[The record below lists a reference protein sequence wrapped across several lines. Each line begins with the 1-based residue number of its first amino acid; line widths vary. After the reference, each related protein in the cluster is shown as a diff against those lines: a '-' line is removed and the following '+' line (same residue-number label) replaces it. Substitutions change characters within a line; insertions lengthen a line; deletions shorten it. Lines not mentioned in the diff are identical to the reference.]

1 MTLEGIDAIFE
12 NSSPMTNA
20 WRFCHRLALS
30 LGMVLIGLQA
40 APALA
45 QELTPFPPPSAPAAS
60 APAAPSQA
68 LPSSAVPSSAALP
81 PIATASDT
89 DYRLGS
95 GDKVRVTVYG
105 EPSLSG
111 EFFVTGSGLV
121 SLPLIGEVKA
131 AGLSVGQFQEAV
143 QKALSDGYL
152 KEPRVNA
159 EVLGFRP
166 FYILGEVSKP
176 GTYPYT
182 SGLTV
187 MNAVATAGGY
197 TYRADKKQV
206 YIKRDGATTEVK
218 SPLSPSITVAPGDTI
233 RIGERFF

>member
-1 MTLEGIDAIFE
+1 MTFVR
-12 NSSPMTNA
+12 
-20 WRFCHRLALS
+20 RFLNRLALP
-30 LGMVLIGLQA
+30 LGVALISLQA

-45 QELTPFPPPSAPAAS
+45 QDAVPFPPPQAPPAAS
-60 APAAPSQA
+60 SPAPMAATPS
-68 LPSSAVPSSAALP
+68 VPSTITEP
-81 PIATASDT
+81 
-89 DYRLGS
+89 DYQLGS

-105 EPSLSG
+105 EPTLSG

-121 SLPLIGEVKA
+121 SLPLVGEVKA
-131 AGLSVGQFQEAV
+131 AGLSVGQFQDAV

-152 KEPRVNA
+152 KEPRVSA

-166 FYILGEVSKP
+166 FYILGEVTKP

-187 MNAVATAGGY
+187 LNAVATAGGY
-197 TYRADKKQV
+197 TYRADKNKV
-206 YIKRDGATTEVK
+206 FIKRNGETSEVK
-218 SPLSPSITVAPGDTI
+218 TELSPSTTVAPGDTI

>member
-1 MTLEGIDAIFE
+1 MTIAR
-12 NSSPMTNA
+12 
-20 WRFCHRLALS
+20 RFWNRVALS
-30 LGMVLIGLQA
+30 LGIALISLQA

-45 QELTPFPPPSAPAAS
+45 QDMTPFPPPVAAPPQAAPAATV
-60 APAAPSQA
+60 APATAPT
-68 LPSSAVPSSAALP
+68 
-81 PIATASDT
+81 IATATDT

-105 EPSLSG
+105 EPDLSG

-121 SLPLIGEVKA
+121 SLPLVGEVKA
-131 AGLSVGQFQEAV
+131 AGLKVGEFQEAV

-152 KEPRVNA
+152 KEPRVSA

-166 FYILGEVSKP
+166 FYILGEVTKP

-187 MNAVATAGGY
+187 LNAVATAGGY

-206 YIKRDGATTEVK
+206 FIKRDGATTEVK
-218 SPLSPSITVAPGDTI
+218 TVLSPSTTVAPGDTI

>member
-1 MTLEGIDAIFE
+1 MTFAQRVL
-12 NSSPMTNA
+12 N
-20 WRFCHRLALS
+20 RLALS
-30 LGMVLIGLQA
+30 LGVALIGLQA

-45 QELTPFPPPSAPAAS
+45 QDAMPPPTAPMAS
-60 APAAPSQA
+60 APPPAG
-68 LPSSAVPSSAALP
+68 VPTTITEP
-81 PIATASDT
+81 
-89 DYRLGS
+89 DYQLGS

-111 EFFVTGSGLV
+111 EFYVTGSGLV
-121 SLPLIGEVKA
+121 SLPLVGEVRA
-131 AGLSVGQFQEAV
+131 AGLSVSQFQEAV
-143 QKALSDGYL
+143 QKSLSDGYL
-152 KEPRVNA
+152 KEPRVSA

-187 MNAVATAGGY
+187 LNAVATAGGF
-197 TYRADKKQV
+197 TYRADKGRV
-206 YIKRDGATTEVK
+206 FIKRNGETKEIK
-218 SPLSPSITVAPGDTI
+218 SDLSPVTNVAPGDTI

>member
-1 MTLEGIDAIFE
+1 MTSA
-12 NSSPMTNA
+12 P
-20 WRFCHRLALS
+20 RFLSGLALS
-30 LGMVLIGLQA
+30 IGVALIGLQG

-45 QELTPFPPPSAPAAS
+45 QSTLPFPPPAAVAPPTAMAPPTGQATSAPS
-60 APAAPSQA
+60 TITEPS
-68 LPSSAVPSSAALP
+68 
-81 PIATASDT
+81 
-89 DYRLGS
+89 YELGS
-95 GDKVRVTVYG
+95 GDKIRVTVYG

-111 EFFVTGSGLV
+111 EFYVTGSGLV
-121 SLPLIGEVKA
+121 SLPLVGEVRA
-131 AGLSVGQFQEAV
+131 AGLSISQFQNAV
-143 QKALSDGYL
+143 QTALSDGYL

-187 MNAVATAGGY
+187 QNAVATAGGF
-197 TYRADKKQV
+197 TYRADKGRV
-206 YIKRDGATTEVK
+206 FIKRNGATTEVK
-218 SPLSPSITVAPGDTI
+218 SELSPSTTVSPGDTI